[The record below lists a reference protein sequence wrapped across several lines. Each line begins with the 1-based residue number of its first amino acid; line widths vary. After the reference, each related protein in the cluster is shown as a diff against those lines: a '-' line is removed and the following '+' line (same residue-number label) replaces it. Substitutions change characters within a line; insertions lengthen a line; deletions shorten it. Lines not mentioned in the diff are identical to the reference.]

1 MSKVAIVSRGLVV
14 SALSV
19 ALVACV
25 NMQAPQPTAISHIS
39 QNFTQNSSGTTIVE
53 KSYKQFISDPK
64 LLQVIKIG
72 LNNNRDLRTA
82 TLNIERVQQQYQIT
96 KNSQLPTIGV
106 TGNAVILG

>member
-25 NMQAPQPTAISHIS
+25 NMQAPQPTAISHIP
-39 QNFTQNSSGTTIVE
+39 QNFAQNSSGTTIAE
-53 KSYKQFISDPK
+53 KSYKEFISDPK
-64 LLQVIKIG
+64 LLQVIEIG

-96 KNSQLPTIGV
+96 KIASSRL
-106 TGNAVILG
+106 LG